1 MQAPN
6 QEEETEKIGDDVET
20 EADLPLESARV
31 IRYSD
36 QLQWLFQA
44 RRHRDFPIF
53 SWPQFVNTLVKF
65 LVWRDYYRVY
75 QWSVTTATNVQDLYN
90 VNFETLSW
98 CQKGTAIAAKHLQNT
113 PHILWILFYGNSL
126 GSSLQK

>member
-36 QLQWLFQA
+36 QLQRLFQA
-44 RRHRDFPIF
+44 RRHWDFPIF
-53 SWPQFVNTLVKF
+53 IWPQFVNTPVKF
-65 LVWRDYYRVY
+65 LV
-75 QWSVTTATNVQDLYN
+75 
-90 VNFETLSW
+90 
-98 CQKGTAIAAKHLQNT
+98 
-113 PHILWILFYGNSL
+113 
-126 GSSLQK
+126 

>member
-36 QLQWLFQA
+36 QLQ
-44 RRHRDFPIF
+44 
-53 SWPQFVNTLVKF
+53 
-65 LVWRDYYRVY
+65 
-75 QWSVTTATNVQDLYN
+75 
-90 VNFETLSW
+90 
-98 CQKGTAIAAKHLQNT
+98 
-113 PHILWILFYGNSL
+113 
-126 GSSLQK
+126 